1 MGKEETVMKKKS
13 IKLSLVDRVFLSV
26 DHVIMALMLIVTLYP
41 LLYVVVASFAGGSHN
56 VTLYLLPKRISWEGY
71 KAVFEYKELWVGYG
85 NSLIN
90 MALDV
95 VVSLTVTVFMAYPLS
110 RPEFKA
116 RNFIMVL
123 CMITMYFGGGLIP
136 NYLLMKDLHLLGSR
150 WALILPG
157 ALSVY
162 NMIMVRTYMSTS
174 IPGEIRESAQL
185 DGCGNIRYLFSM
197 VLPLSTPI
205 LAVIALFVAVGS
217 WNSYF
222 NALVYLGTSRELYP
236 LALILREVLVMGS
249 TALDNLDPEALLQMQ
264 ERRDVMKYA
273 IIVVSTLPVM
283 IVYPF
288 VQKYFVK
295 GIMIG
300 AVKG

>member
-1 MGKEETVMKKKS
+1 MKKKK
-13 IKLSLVDRVFLSV
+13 IKTSLVDRVFLSV
-26 DHVIMALMLIVTLYP
+26 DHVIMVLLLIVTLYP
-41 LLYVVVASFAGGSHN
+41 LLYVVVASFAAGSHN
-56 VTLYLLPKRISWEGY
+56 VTLYLIPKRLSLEGY
-71 KAVFEYKELWVGYG
+71 KTVLEYKDLWVGYA

-90 MALDV
+90 MALQV
-95 VVSLTVTVFMAYPLS
+95 VVSLTVTVFLAYPLS

-136 NYLLMKDLHLLGSR
+136 NYLLMRDLNLLGNR

-205 LAVIALFVAVGS
+205 LAVIALFVAVSS

-222 NALVYLGTSRELYP
+222 DALVYVGTERSLYP
-236 LALILREVLVMGS
+236 LALILREILVMGS
-249 TALDNLDPEALLQMQ
+249 TALDNMDPDALLQME
-264 ERRDVMKYA
+264 ERRTVMKYA
-273 IIVVSTLPVM
+273 LIVVSTLPVM
-283 IVYPF
+283 VAYPF

-300 AVKG
+300 SVKG

>member
-1 MGKEETVMKKKS
+1 MNKKK
-13 IKLSLVDRVFLSV
+13 IKLSLVDRAFLTV
-26 DHVIMALMLIVTLYP
+26 DHVIMVLLLIVTLYP
-41 LLYVVVASFAGGSHN
+41 LLYVVVASFAAGSQN
-56 VTLYLLPKRISWEGY
+56 VTLYLFPKRLSLEGY
-71 KAVFEYKELWVGYG
+71 KAVFQYKELWVGYA

-90 MALDV
+90 MALGV

-110 RPEFKA
+110 LPEFKA

-136 NYLLMKDLHLLGSR
+136 NYLLMKDLHLLGNR

-197 VLPLSTPI
+197 ILPLSKPI

-222 NALVYLGTSRELYP
+222 NALVYMGTNRELYP

-249 TALDNLDPEALLQMQ
+249 TALEELDTEALLQMQ

-273 IIVVSTLPVM
+273 VIVVSTLPVM

-300 AVKG
+300 SVKG